1 MCHADQSSFFTG
13 SPEEKFR
20 LVSVDIFPRHILG
33 QVQTENVSVISG
45 IFHAGDKVDWL
56 WMLFQIIF
64 NFAMSGYGVVISQ
77 GEGIHLVCHHKV
89 RQFFAGKYCVGF
101 IGMIV

>member
-1 MCHADQSSFFTG
+1 
-13 SPEEKFR
+13 
-20 LVSVDIFPRHILG
+20 
-33 QVQTENVSVISG
+33 
-45 IFHAGDKVDWL
+45 
-56 WMLFQIIF
+56 
-64 NFAMSGYGVVISQ
+64 MSGYGVVISQ

>member
-1 MCHADQSSFFTG
+1 
-13 SPEEKFR
+13 
-20 LVSVDIFPRHILG
+20 
-33 QVQTENVSVISG
+33 
-45 IFHAGDKVDWL
+45 
-56 WMLFQIIF
+56 MLFQIIF

-101 IGMIV
+101 VGMIV